1 LEKEICKHK
10 DDCGGCLYQGIP
22 YEKQVEIK
30 EKEVLKLLAA
40 KEIVVEN
47 YLGIVPS
54 PRQFGYRNKMEYTF
68 GDEVKDGEMT
78 LGLHKRG
85 RFMSV
90 FTTDGCQL
98 VDPDFNKV
106 QRMTLDFCTE
116 RSYAFYHPKTHL
128 GFVRNLILRKGEH
141 TGELLINI
149 VTSTEREFDAE
160 AYVSALLALSLDNRI
175 VGILQTEDDNIGDAV
190 KCENLKILYGR
201 DYYEELLLDLRFR
214 VSAFSFFQTNI
225 SAVEK
230 LYQDALSM
238 ISDFSGKTVFDLYS
252 GTGTITQEVAQ
263 KAGKAIGV
271 ELIEE
276 AVEAAKRNAQLNELT
291 NCEFIAGDVLKVLD
305 EVTERPDVIVIDPPR
320 SGIHPKALQKILNY
334 DVKEILYISCNP
346 KSMAEN
352 VAVAMLYGYQ
362 AKNLKIY
369 DNFPYTKH
377 IECVVLLTK
386 EDENARL

>member
-1 LEKEICKHK
+1 MAGASIRASPMKNRWRSNKKKCL
-10 DDCGGCLYQGIP
+10 GCSRQ
-22 YEKQVEIK
+22 KRS
-30 EKEVLKLLAA
+30 AF
-40 KEIVVEN
+40 EN

-98 VDPDFNKV
+98 VDPDFNLI

-149 VTSTEREFDAE
+149 VTSTERKFEAD

-201 DYYEELLLDLRFR
+201 DYYEEMLLDLRFR

-238 ISDFSGKTVFDLYS
+238 IADFSGKTVFDLYS

-271 ELIEE
+271 ELVEE
-276 AVEAAKRNAQLNELT
+276 AVDAAKSNALLNGLT

-334 DVKEILYISCNP
+334 GVKEILYISCNP

-352 VAVAMLYGYQ
+352 VAAAVLSGYLV
-362 AKNLKIY
+362 KKLKIY

-386 EDENARL
+386 EE